1 MAQQGDAPKQGG
13 VPLRDPAPPL
23 FAGPV
28 KHSITI
34 SGHQTSISLEP
45 LYWDAL
51 RAAAQ
56 EDGLAL
62 NALVGQ
68 IDEARIE
75 ALTRSSP
82 HAHPPANLASAIR
95 CWLWARY
102 CRTGP
107 GKDEDEEG

>member
-1 MAQQGDAPKQGG
+1 MANKGG
-13 VPLRDPAPPL
+13 LPPQPSAPPL

-51 RAAAQ
+51 RRAAS
-56 EDGLAL
+56 EEGLAL
-62 NALVGQ
+62 NALVGR
-68 IDEARIE
+68 IDEGRIE
-75 ALTRSSP
+75 ALTRASGE
-82 HAHPPANLASAIR
+82 AHPPANLASAIR

-102 CRTGP
+102 CRTEE
-107 GKDEDEEG
+107 KDDAS